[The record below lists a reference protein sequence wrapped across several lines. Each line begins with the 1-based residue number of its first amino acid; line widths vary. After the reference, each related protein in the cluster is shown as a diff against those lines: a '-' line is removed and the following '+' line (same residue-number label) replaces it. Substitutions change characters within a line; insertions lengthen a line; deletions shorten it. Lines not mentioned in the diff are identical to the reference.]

1 MDMRSTSTIAI
12 RRDTMELL
20 KLLGK
25 KGDTYDGL
33 IRQLVN
39 KKTKN
44 SKDCLDVEFPSLQS
58 GESLSA

>member
-12 RRDTMELL
+12 GRDTMELL
-20 KLLGK
+20 KVLGK

-44 SKDCLDVEFPSLQS
+44 SKDSLDVGFPSLQS

>member
-1 MDMRSTSTIAI
+1 
-12 RRDTMELL
+12 MELL

-44 SKDCLDVEFPSLQS
+44 SKDSLDVGFPSLQS